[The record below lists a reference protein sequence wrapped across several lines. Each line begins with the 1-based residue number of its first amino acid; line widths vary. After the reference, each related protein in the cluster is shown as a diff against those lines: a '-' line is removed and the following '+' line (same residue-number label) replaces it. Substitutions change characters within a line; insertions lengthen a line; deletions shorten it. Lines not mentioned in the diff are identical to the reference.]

1 MSHDVTCQEPT
12 TPSGRPIVAFNNSDP
27 DITIRF
33 REQFRNLDLSS
44 KSVTEKSPAE
54 NLARSDSDLL
64 NIGHS
69 LGISFDHVTRS
80 IEIENKGIEFR
91 KNVMTTDLIALSL
104 GLCFGR
110 GHHKLLLNS

>member
-1 MSHDVTCQEPT
+1 MIDTKDDDLQRFRELVSHDVTQEVSTSPN
-12 TPSGRPIVAFNNSDP
+12 GRPIVAFNNSDP

-80 IEIENKGIEFR
+80 IEIENKGIVR
-91 KNVMTTDLIALSL
+91 KK
-104 GLCFGR
+104 R
-110 GHHKLLLNS
+110 GGVCVLD

>member
-44 KSVTEKSPAE
+44 KTEKSPAE

-80 IEIENKGIEFR
+80 IEIENKGTILE
-91 KNVMTTDLIALSL
+91 KKT
-104 GLCFGR
+104 
-110 GHHKLLLNS
+110 

>member
-1 MSHDVTCQEPT
+1 MSHDVTQEPT

-80 IEIENKGIEFR
+80 IEIENKGKFEQ
-91 KNVMTTDLIALSL
+91 NVITSRVFDLISLSM
-104 GLCFGR
+104 GLCVFWEGTP
-110 GHHKLLLNS
+110 LC